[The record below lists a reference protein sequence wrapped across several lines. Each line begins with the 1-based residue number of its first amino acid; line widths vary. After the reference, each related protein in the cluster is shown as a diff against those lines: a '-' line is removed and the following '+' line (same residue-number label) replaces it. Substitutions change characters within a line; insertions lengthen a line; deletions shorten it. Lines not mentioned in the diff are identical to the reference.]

1 MIQYRISD
9 PGPGFRF
16 ENLAHAAVGHPDGGP
31 LDHLTERESRGLR
44 PGGLGLVMVKA
55 MADELI
61 YNEEQNEVVLIKYL
75 DQPSGNS

>member
-16 ENLAHAAVGHPDGGP
+16 ENLTHAAIGHPEEGP
-31 LDHLTERESRGLR
+31 LAHLNERENRGMR

-75 DQPSGNS
+75 D